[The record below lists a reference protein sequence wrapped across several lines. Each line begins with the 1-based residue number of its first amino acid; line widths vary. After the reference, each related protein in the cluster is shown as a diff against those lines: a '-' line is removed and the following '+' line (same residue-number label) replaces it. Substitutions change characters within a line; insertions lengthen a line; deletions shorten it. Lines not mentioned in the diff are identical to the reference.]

1 MFDGLE
7 HVNLYGVNSLQT
19 LVKNNNLQILD
30 IQSVIPELGVLNN
43 HLNYDDPYL
52 GDSNNFDS
60 ALDLF
65 SDEQVLKFL
74 LGYKLQ
80 VVIGSK

>member
-7 HVNLYGVNSLQT
+7 HVNLYGVNSLTT

-43 HLNYDDPYL
+43 HLSYEDPYQ
-52 GDSNNFDS
+52 GDSNEFHSIFN
-60 ALDLF
+60 LF
-65 SDEQVLKFL
+65 SYEQVLKSL

-80 VVIGSK
+80 VVIGNK